1 MHVQGLQR
9 TFKNHVKN
17 IFTFAYCLYMY
28 MPLNH
33 PWSLLVIVWL
43 LLVPTN
49 VHEIGGETTVLEGSN
64 LHLTCNA
71 SGLPEPN
78 ITWTKEE
85 PGNLGNY
92 TVVKQGKVL
101 TITNINRNDAGDYTC
116 TAYNGFGK
124 PQNQTVY
131 VNVNCEYMHWK
142 KPWLMLNR
150 DALSFNLYFL
160 CYNVWCQL
168 RVLMFG

>member
-71 SGLPEPN
+71 LGLPEPN

-101 TITNINRNDAGDYTC
+101 TITNINRNDAADYTC

-131 VNVNCEYMHWK
+131 VNVTCEYMHRK